1 MEHVMKIVVASS
13 VIKRAY
19 IKSTHFSIGTF
30 VRVA

>member
-1 MEHVMKIVVASS
+1 MEHVVKIIAAVS

-30 VRVA
+30 VPVA